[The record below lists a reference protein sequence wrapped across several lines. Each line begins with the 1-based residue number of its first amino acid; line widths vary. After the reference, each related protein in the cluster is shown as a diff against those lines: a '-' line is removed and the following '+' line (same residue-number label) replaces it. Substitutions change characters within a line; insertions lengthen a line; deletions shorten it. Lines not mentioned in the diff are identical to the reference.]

1 MAPDRKISTN
11 LTEMIIITALRE
23 RERERE
29 LSELKLLT
37 AVTHVLVGNI

>member
-23 RERERE
+23 RERE